1 MLHLTKLAV
10 GARDVAALRAF
21 QRARSLAAS
30 SGAEPPLRHRTRNAP
45 RRAAELVDGGSIY
58 WVVAGA
64 MLVRQLVL
72 DVVADHWEDGTA
84 CAGLVLDPSLVAVEG
99 RPVKAFQGWR
109 YLEAHDAPPDLAA
122 GVAGQHG
129 LPDALALELRRLC
142 LL

>member
-10 GARDVAALRAF
+10 GARDVAALRAL
-21 QRARSLAAS
+21 QAARAQTDA
-30 SGAEPPLRHRTRNAP
+30 PLRHRTRNAP
-45 RRAAELVDGGSIY
+45 RRAAEVVDGGSIY

-72 DVVADHWEDGTA
+72 DVVADHWEDGAA
-84 CAGLVLDPSLVAVEG
+84 CAGLVLDPTLVAVEG

-109 YLEAHDAPPDLAA
+109 YLPAHEAPPDLADGAA
-122 GVAGQHG
+122 GRHG
-129 LPDALALELRRLC
+129 LPDAMALELRRLC